1 LKLHGK
7 VVVWPASLDSSK
19 TRRQGRKLVKGQ
31 AVQAPRLDELIEASK
46 RLSLE
51 VESTPHKARPEIWWE
66 KSGYL
71 IFPRPENKN
80 ELLRSL
86 ASEVRK
92 IRAAKSTPDKERK

>member
-1 LKLHGK
+1 
-7 VVVWPASLDSSK
+7 
-19 TRRQGRKLVKGQ
+19 VKGQ

-51 VESTPHKARPEIWWE
+51 AESTPGKARPGIWWE

-71 IFPRPENKN
+71 ILPRHEKKN

-86 ASEVRK
+86 SSEVRK
-92 IRAAKSTPDKERK
+92 IRAAKSAQDKERK